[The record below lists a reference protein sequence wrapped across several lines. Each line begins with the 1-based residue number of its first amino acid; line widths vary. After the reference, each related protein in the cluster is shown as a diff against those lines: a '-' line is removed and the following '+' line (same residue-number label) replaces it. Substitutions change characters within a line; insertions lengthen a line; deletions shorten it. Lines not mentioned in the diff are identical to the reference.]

1 MLGERCK
8 DGCSPLASTCHL
20 PSGTIR
26 RSKPLSGHALGGLH
40 PCEELKYAK
49 MILFPMVFLNHGKTP
64 WRGMGFKEKIFKA
77 SKNKYLRH
85 QLKKRIKHNIPFS
98 CAGAVFWP
106 FFAMFNSCGLW
117 ISRSFSP
124 LPWSPGPLVLPPFG
138 GSGALKHF
146 EDNP

>member
-26 RSKPLSGHALGGLH
+26 RSKPLSGHALGGLR

-49 MILFPMVFLNHGKTP
+49 MILFPMVSLNHGKTP
-64 WRGMGFKEKIFKA
+64 WRGMGFKEIRFKA

-85 QLKKRIKHNIPFS
+85 QFKKKTRDQKEYY
-98 CAGAVFWP
+98 
-106 FFAMFNSCGLW
+106 FFLRWCGVLALLCNFQFLW
-117 ISRSFSP
+117 SLNLPVLQSSP
-124 LPWSPGPLVLPPFG
+124 SLVLPPFG

>member
-26 RSKPLSGHALGGLH
+26 RSKPLSGHALGGLR

-49 MILFPMVFLNHGKTP
+49 MILFPMVSLNHGKTP
-64 WRGMGFKEKIFKA
+64 WRGMGFKEIRFKA

-85 QLKKRIKHNIPFS
+85 QFKKKNKGSKRILFFPALVRCFGPFMQFS
-98 CAGAVFWP
+98 ILVVFE
-106 FFAMFNSCGLW
+106 
-117 ISRSFSP
+117 
-124 LPWSPGPLVLPPFG
+124 SPGPSVLSLLGP
-138 GSGALKHF
+138 SALWWLWCLKTF
-146 EDNP
+146 WR